1 MESALI
7 ECPREFSRNQSAVN
21 YRGRLRKQ
29 RLASEIFKTVIS
41 KLSHSLSR
49 LSRLHLEVGN
59 IWALKKKKN
68 FLPRTSDKGAISSKL
83 GSIHA
88 VRENPRWKKGRE
100 EKVAPYYL

>member
-29 RLASEIFKTVIS
+29 RLASQNFQNCNFETFPFPLAAIAVT
-41 KLSHSLSR
+41 SR
-49 LSRLHLEVGN
+49 SWKYLGS
-59 IWALKKKKN
+59 KKKKN

-83 GSIHA
+83 GLIHA